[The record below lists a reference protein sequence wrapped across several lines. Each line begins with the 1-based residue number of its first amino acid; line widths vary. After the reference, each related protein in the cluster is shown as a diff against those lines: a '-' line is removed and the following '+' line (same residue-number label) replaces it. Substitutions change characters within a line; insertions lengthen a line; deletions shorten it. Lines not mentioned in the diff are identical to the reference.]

1 MKKVAVKKYLK
12 MVLPAIIVGGILW
25 LFFIREKNNTV
36 TVRKV
41 ELKDRVVLRTVTAS
55 GAIESRSQADLSFQ
69 STGKVVS
76 VNVKQGDEVKKGQL
90 LAYMD
95 TSSQSQTVKYYKD
108 ALDIKIRQRDLFL
121 DDYKANKD
129 LLGGDKRYNLKLKEY
144 DEGVTQAEAAY
155 QAQVALVSNSYIYAP
170 FNGIAVEVNK
180 EAGETAAISET
191 VVTVADLNNL
201 VFKTKIDQEDYG
213 LLKEGQ
219 DAEIKLDSYS
229 NEVFKGKVLKLPYF
243 ANASTEQF
251 EIEIL
256 VEPKEA
262 EPLRIGMKGDA
273 YVILETSGKEVPT
286 LTVDDVSYD
295 EADKPYVW
303 VLNNGKI
310 KIQPVEFGVEGD
322 IYIEIKTNIA
332 ETILV
337 SSKESQKMVEGYTT
351 KIIN

>member
-1 MKKVAVKKYLK
+1 MKKVVVKKYFK
-12 MVLPAIIVGGILW
+12 MILPAIIVGGILW

-41 ELKDRVVLRTVTAS
+41 ELKDRIVLRTVTAS
-55 GAIESRSQADLSFQ
+55 GAIESRSQASLSFQ
-69 STGKVVS
+69 ATGKVLA

-95 TSSQSQTVKYYKD
+95 TYSQSQTVKYYKD
-108 ALDIKIRQRDLFL
+108 AMDIKLRQRELFL
-121 DDYKANKD
+121 DDYTANKD
-129 LLGGDKRYNLKLKEY
+129 LLGGDKRYHMKLKEY
-144 DEGVTQAEAAY
+144 DEGVSQAEAAY
-155 QAQVALVSNSYIYAP
+155 QAQVALFSNSYIYSP
-170 FNGIAVEVNK
+170 FSGIAVEVNK
-180 EAGETAAISET
+180 DVGETAAATET
-191 VVTVADLNNL
+191 VVTIADLNNL

-219 DAEIKLDSYS
+219 DAEIKLDSYGE
-229 NEVFKGKVLKLPYF
+229 EVFKGKVLKLPYF

-256 VEPKEA
+256 VEPREA
-262 EPLRIGMKGDA
+262 KPLRIGMKGDA

-303 VLNNGKI
+303 VLNSGKI
-310 KIQPVEFGVEGD
+310 KIHPVDFGVEGD
-322 IYIEIKTNIA
+322 IYIEIKNKIV
-332 ETILV
+332 ETVLV
-337 SSKESQKMVEGYTT
+337 SSKESQKMVEGYTA